1 MLLMHEDED
10 NIKEILASQIT
21 TPSLTYLAF
30 HHNNIRCAR
39 WLLSVGV
46 QLVDGGFSF
55 IKAIPSILKESLIDL
70 ETHKG

>member
-10 NIKEILASQIT
+10 NIKDILATQVT

-46 QLVDGGFSF
+46 QLVDGGSLELVLAWF
-55 IKAIPSILKESLIDL
+55 ILKYILATAII
-70 ETHKG
+70 

>member
-10 NIKEILASQIT
+10 NIKDILTNQMT

-46 QLVDGGFSF
+46 QLMDG
-55 IKAIPSILKESLIDL
+55 KYLW
-70 ETHKG
+70 

>member
-10 NIKEILASQIT
+10 NIKDILATQVT

-46 QLVDGGFSF
+46 QLVDGG
-55 IKAIPSILKESLIDL
+55 SLEL
-70 ETHKG
+70 V